1 MRRAFLAVILAHLL
15 TGLAASAA
23 LADKRVALV
32 IGNGNYQNTQRLP
45 NPTNDATD
53 IAAALKR
60 TGFETIVG
68 LDLDKAGMENATIQ
82 FSRAAREADVAIF
95 YYSGHAMQFNGVN
108 YLMPVD
114 AKLSDEADL
123 RRMARVDEIAEDV
136 QKAKNLRI
144 LVLDSCRNNPLAEQ
158 LKRSIGRTRSAGIQN
173 GLAKMDAPQGMIV
186 AYSTQSGREA
196 ADGTGRNSP
205 YTAAF
210 LKHIET
216 PEEIGTV
223 FRKVSADVYEN
234 TKRDQLP
241 ELSLSF
247 IGEFYLKGRPSDQSG
262 ISQAD
267 FAALQQQNREMQE
280 QLKKLGE
287 ANKKSLVEPQKQ
299 IAVQTEKISL
309 PPPPPPDPVQE
320 KKVAALTTD
329 RLGDLTRADA
339 RGFPSRPITLI
350 VPYPAG
356 GSIDLM
362 ARLIGSNMSETLG
375 SPVIIENVAGA
386 GGTIGTM
393 RAARATADGYTLVMG
408 SLQNMSLAPS
418 LYRDLSYAPEKDFAP
433 VALVGSAPVVLVVHK
448 DLPVKNLV
456 EFGAY
461 LKANPGKLAMANS
474 GVGTLSQV
482 SCSLLVSQLGGSA
495 IEIPYRGSGPAL
507 TDLIAGHTQFMC
519 DAAAIATP
527 AIKSGTVKALAVAS
541 NERLP
546 ALPDVPTSAEAGVP
560 AFRASNWSGIFA
572 PKATPAPIVAKI
584 NAAIFKALDDG
595 KVKTAFAGIGIDVPS
610 PQRSTQVALGDLVTS
625 EIALWKPIAKPLN

>member
-1 MRRAFLAVILAHLL
+1 MRPPFLATIVAISLSLAG
-15 TGLAASAA
+15 TPAA

-45 NPTNDATD
+45 NPPNDAAD
-53 IAAALKR
+53 IGAALKR
-60 TGFETIVG
+60 TGFETIIG

-82 FSRAAREADVAIF
+82 FARAARDADVAIF

-144 LVLDSCRNNPLAEQ
+144 LVLDSCRNNPLADQ

-196 ADGTGRNSP
+196 ADGDGRNSP

-223 FRKVSADVYEN
+223 FRKVSADVYES

-247 IGEFYLKGRPSDQSG
+247 IGEFYLKGRPATQDGGVSPSE
-262 ISQAD
+262 
-267 FAALQQQNREMQE
+267 FAALQRQNREMQE
-280 QLKKLGE
+280 QLKKLAE
-287 ANKKSLVEPQKQ
+287 ANKASLIEPQKQ
-299 IAVQTEKISL
+299 AIV
-309 PPPPPPDPVQE
+309 PPPDKIPLRPPPDPVQE

-329 RLGDLTRADA
+329 RLSDLTRADA
-339 RGFPSRPITLI
+339 RGFPSKPITLI
-350 VPYPAG
+350 VPFAAG

-362 ARLIGSNMSETLG
+362 ARLVASNMQETLG
-375 SPVIIENVAGA
+375 SPVIIENRPGA
-386 GGTIGTM
+386 GGTIGAM
-393 RAARATADGYTLVMG
+393 SAARATADGYTLLMG
-408 SLQNMSLAPS
+408 SLQNLGLAPS
-418 LYRDLSYAPEKDFAP
+418 LYRDLTYAPEKDFAP
-433 VALVGSAPVVLVVHK
+433 IALVGSAPVVLLVNK
-448 DLPVKNLV
+448 DLPVKNLR
-456 EFGAY
+456 EFAAY
-461 LKANPGKLAMANS
+461 LKANPGKLASANS

-482 SCSLLVSQLGGSA
+482 ACSLLMAELGGSA

-507 TDLIAGHTQFMC
+507 TDLMAGHTQFMC
-519 DAAAIATP
+519 DVAAIATP
-527 AIKSGTVKALAVAS
+527 AVKSGSLKALVVAG
-541 NERLP
+541 NERLSV
-546 ALPDVPTSAEAGVP
+546 LPDVPTAAEAGVP
-560 AFRASNWSGIFA
+560 GFRASNWSGIFA

-584 NAAIFKALDDG
+584 NAAIFKALADG
-595 KVKTAFAGIGIDVPS
+595 KVKSAFAGIGLDVPS
-610 PQRSTQVALGDLVTS
+610 PERSTQVALGDLVKS
-625 EIALWKPIAKPLN
+625 EIVLWKPIAKQLN